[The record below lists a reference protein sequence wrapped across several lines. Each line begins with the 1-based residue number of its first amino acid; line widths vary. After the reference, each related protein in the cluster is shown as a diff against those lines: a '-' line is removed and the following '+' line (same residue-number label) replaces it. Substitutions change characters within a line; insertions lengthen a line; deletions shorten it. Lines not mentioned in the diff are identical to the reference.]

1 MMFEYSDKA
10 LWNTILNNIE
20 DDGIED
26 MKEREMQLE
35 REG

>member
-20 DDGIED
+20 DDGTED